1 MRLLDGK
8 ICTFFWTILTAFLFL
23 AVPFSAL
30 ADDNG
35 TIQGLVKTPWV
46 KRYPAFVYIEE
57 VEGKAFPATDR
68 SPFMSQKGLVF
79 DPHILPV
86 LKGARVDFTNDDNVV
101 HNIFTPPGSAVH
113 FNLGTYGRGVSKAA
127 VFDKLGE
134 VTLLCNVH
142 PEMVGYVIVVQNPYF
157 ALTDKAGKFEIK
169 DVPQGTYQLK
179 VWHEKLKEVGQTV
192 VVESGKTVAVEF
204 TKLKKR

>member
-8 ICTFFWTILTAFLFL
+8 ICTFFWTMLTAFLFL

-30 ADDNG
+30 ADESG

-46 KRYPAFVYIEE
+46 KRYPALVYIEE
-57 VEGKAFPATDR
+57 VEGKAFPPPET
-68 SPFMSQKGLVF
+68 SPFMSQKSLVF
-79 DPHILPV
+79 APRILPV
-86 LKGARVDFTNDDNVV
+86 VKGARVDFTNDDNVV
-101 HNIFTPPGSAVH
+101 HNIFAPPGSATR
-113 FNLGTYGRGVSKAA
+113 FNLGTYGQGVSKN
-127 VFDKLGE
+127 VTFDKLGE

-179 VWHEKLKEVGQTV
+179 VWHEKLKEVVQTV
-192 VVESGKTVAVEF
+192 VVESGKIVSVEF